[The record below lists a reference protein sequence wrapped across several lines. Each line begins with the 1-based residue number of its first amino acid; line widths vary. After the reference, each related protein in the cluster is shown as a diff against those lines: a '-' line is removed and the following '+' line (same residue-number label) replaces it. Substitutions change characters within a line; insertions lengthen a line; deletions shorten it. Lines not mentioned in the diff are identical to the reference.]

1 MFAIGERLILIKM
14 MRFGKLFKIKSLFRY
29 GDIRGWESN
38 PLNDLL
44 LFFVPH
50 VVLLQSQLKCDCTMT
65 AVTYCEVGWH
75 RIAGYCDHSK
85 PKRLSMQ
92 AMGVEP
98 NELLVVPARVDA
110 TLTVCTWAMLDA
122 GP

>member
-75 RIAGYCDHSK
+75 RIA
-85 PKRLSMQ
+85 
-92 AMGVEP
+92 